1 MDRRKFLFTLAASAV
16 ARAEETK
23 HFAGIFPIMQT
34 PFTDSNALDIE
45 ALAKQVKFLDRCG
58 VHGMVWP
65 QLASEWSEL
74 SRDERIAGA
83 EAIVAAAKG
92 LKPKV
97 VIGVQAPDVESAVRY
112 ARHADKLG
120 PDGIIALP
128 LPDQK
133 NLDALAGYYRAIA
146 KACGRPLF
154 VQAIGNM
161 SVEFIVKLGREI
173 PSLRF
178 VKDEAG
184 HTLSRISEYQRV
196 DKSVFIFTGGHGR
209 SMLDEM
215 ARGASGTMPA
225 AGFAELYVNVWDLW
239 RAGKRTLAMDA
250 FGRLGLL
257 ITQVS
262 AYGVPSLKYLLQER
276 GVFKNIRCRG
286 KNADGHFDEEARRS
300 LKETFEF
307 VRGTSLPGPA

>member
-1 MDRRKFLFTLAASAV
+1 MDRRRFLFTLTASAL

-23 HFAGIFPIMQT
+23 RLAGIYPIMQT
-34 PFTDSNALDIE
+34 PFSESNALDLE

-74 SRDERIAGA
+74 SRDERITGA
-83 EAIVAAAKG
+83 ETIVAAAKG

-97 VIGVQAPDVESAVRY
+97 ILGVQAPDVDGAVQY

-133 NLDALAGYYRAIA
+133 NLDALAAYYRAIA
-146 KACGRPLF
+146 RVCARPLF

-161 SVEFIVKLGREI
+161 SVEFILKLAREI

-184 HTLSRISEYQRV
+184 HTLSRISAYRKI
-196 DKSVFIFTGGHGR
+196 DKSISIFTGGHGR

-215 ARGASGTMPA
+215 ARGSAGTMPA
-225 AGFAELYVNVWDLW
+225 AGFADLYVQVWDLW
-239 RAGKRTLAMDA
+239 KAGKRPQAMDA
-250 FGRLGLL
+250 FGRVGLL
-257 ITQVS
+257 ITQVQ
-262 AYGVPSLKYLLQER
+262 AYGLPSLKYLLQQR
-276 GVFKNIRCRG
+276 GVFTNTRCRG
-286 KNADGHFDEEARRS
+286 KNADVFDEEARRAIM
-300 LKETFEF
+300 ETYAF
-307 VRGTSLPGPA
+307 VRGAK